1 MPFFLEGIIIGATG
15 SILSIAALYFGYSK
29 LEMYISHLLP
39 FLPIYVN
46 MPVIY
51 ALMGVLLA
59 IGIVLGAVGSAFAV
73 RKHLNV

>member
-1 MPFFLEGIIIGATG
+1 
-15 SILSIAALYFGYSK
+15 
-29 LEMYISHLLP
+29 MYISHLLP